1 MSVYLFLHLV
11 NDLQLSFRWF
21 PLPFIAVSFV
31 FFWLLNEFHF
41 VTIFWLICRDRNS
54 ALCHIRVSLTSCIG
68 AGHIIFY
75 AGIDSTGNQVT
86 LWTPTFVLF
95 SWCCCSSDLLV
106 YLFVC
111 FLIDLASSWFKYWLF
126 FGYFCFFFFFVG
138 IFSTYVAIFVCF
150 LTIFVL
156 FCLVLFLSVFWI
168 TILKN
173 TI

>member
-126 FGYFCFFFFFVG
+126 FGYFCFFFFVG